1 MNERFFDRNHITK
14 NVVQWQNGQKEP
26 NYYLKKKD

>member
-1 MNERFFDRNHITK
+1 MADRFFDRNRVTQK
-14 NVVQWQNGQKEP
+14 VLQWQNGQKEP